1 MPRNSS
7 QPKPL
12 TISLAVAAS
21 LAAWVPHVAAQTTDP
36 NLDSWTSLLSA
47 PENEDEAPSIVSAQ
61 IIEGS
66 PETELILTGEA
77 EVRRAGTVIQG
88 DTIIYTQATGEVSAQ
103 GQAVVVRE
111 GAKFNAPKF
120 SYFLDTETGKADT
133 VEYEYAPRGLRGSA
147 GCAEFKSADVTE
159 LTDVVVTSCKKD
171 SRAWWIEMD
180 SLTLD
185 EYSQS
190 GEGTGAVLKMGGM
203 PVLGLPWFTFPLSAE
218 RKSGFL
224 TPAVGVSSS
233 RGIDLSVPYYFN
245 IAPNYDYTLTPRFM
259 TQRGIMLGNEF
270 RFLTDHLQ
278 GEISAQYMP
287 NDRETSQ
294 DRYGIQANI
303 KGTWNGFG
311 YGMNYNRVSDDDF
324 LNDFST
330 TLRDDTDDILAQD
343 YWLSYSK
350 KYWNAALTV
359 SKNQTLR
366 DTDKPYEREPQ
377 FSWNAYFA
385 DEAGFE
391 LATKIYATRF
401 THPTKLE
408 GDRFVFHQTVS
419 YPIQSA
425 GWFITPKAQFIT
437 TKYNLDREFNRSGEN
452 NPSVTV
458 PILSLD
464 SGLIFERDTG
474 LFSREVTQT
483 LEPRI
488 FYSYTPYRDQSA
500 IPVFD
505 ASLADV
511 NFAQL
516 MTESTWTGYDR
527 IPESNQV
534 TGMITTRLID
544 SQTGLEWFRAAVGQR
559 HYFNDMTLA
568 YNGKRVSMGE
578 QKSDLLASVGARL
591 TRELQANA
599 YAQWSWE
606 RSSMQKAVAGFRWQ
620 PRPMSV
626 IGLYYRYNWA
636 EDYRSEDHIDQI
648 DLSLQW
654 PLTEKLFALAR
665 QNYSLYDKK
674 FIETLVGFEYHAD
687 CWTLRAVAQR
697 YTRDTDSDETNFY
710 LQLELTGLGA
720 IGSSPLSE
728 LQRSIQGYQTRST
741 VPTSMETYDYYY

>member
-1 MPRNSS
+1 M
-7 QPKPL
+7 

-21 LAAWVPHVAAQTTDP
+21 LAAWVPHVAAQTTEP
-36 NLDSWTSLLSA
+36 NLDSWTSLLSV
-47 PENEDEAPSIVSAQ
+47 PESQDGAPSIVSAQ
-61 IIEGS
+61 VIEGS
-66 PETELILTGEA
+66 PETELVLTGEA

-88 DTIIYTQATGEVSAQ
+88 DNIVYTQATGEVSVE
-103 GQAVVVRE
+103 GEAVIVRE

-120 SYFLDTETGKADT
+120 SYFLDTETGKADN

-190 GEGTGAVLKMGGM
+190 GEGTGAVLKMGGV

-233 RGIDLSVPYYFN
+233 RGFDLSVPYYFN
-245 IAPNYDYTLTPRFM
+245 IAPNYDYTLTPRIM
-259 TQRGIMLGNEF
+259 SQRGVMLGNEF
-270 RFLTDHLQ
+270 RFLTDYLE
-278 GEISAQYMP
+278 GDIGVQYMP
-287 NDRETSQ
+287 NDRETGE
-294 DRYGIQANI
+294 DRYGIQARI
-303 KGTWNGFG
+303 KGAWNGFG
-311 YGMNYNRVSDDDF
+311 YGIDYNRVSDDEYR
-324 LNDFST
+324 NDFSS
-330 TLRDDTDDILAQD
+330 TLRDDTDDILAQN
-343 YWLSYSK
+343 YWLSYST
-350 KYWNAALTV
+350 KYWNTALTV

-377 FSWNAYFA
+377 FTWNAYFA

-391 LATKIYATRF
+391 LTTRIDATRF
-401 THPTKLE
+401 AHPTKLE
-408 GDRFVFHQTVS
+408 GDRFVFHQTVA

-437 TKYNLDREFNRSGEN
+437 TKYNLDREYAHSGEN

-464 SGLIFERDTG
+464 GGMIFERDTN
-474 LFSREVTQT
+474 LFSRDVTQT

-505 ASLADV
+505 ASVADV

-516 MTESTWTGYDR
+516 MTENTWTGYDR

-544 SQTGLEWFRAAVGQR
+544 GETGMEWLRAGIGQR
-559 HYFNDMTLA
+559 YYFNDMTLS
-568 YNGKRVSMGE
+568 YSGERVSMGD
-578 QKSDLLASVGARL
+578 QKSDFLASIGARL
-591 TRELQANA
+591 TREVQANA
-599 YAQWSWE
+599 YAQWSWD
-606 RSSMQKAVAGFRWQ
+606 RSSMQKAVAGIRWQ

-636 EDYRSEDHIDQI
+636 EDTRSEDHIDQI

-697 YTRDTDSDETNFY
+697 YTRDTDSNETNFY

-728 LQRSIQGYQTRST
+728 LQRSIQGYQTRSP